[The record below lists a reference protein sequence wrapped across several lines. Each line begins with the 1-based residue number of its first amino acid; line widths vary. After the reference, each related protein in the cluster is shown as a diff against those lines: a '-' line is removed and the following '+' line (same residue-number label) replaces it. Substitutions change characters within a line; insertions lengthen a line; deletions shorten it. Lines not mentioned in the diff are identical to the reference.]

1 MEIIIQP
8 DARAAVS
15 LCARIL
21 DRRLREKPHLVLG
34 LATGRTMEPLYAEL
48 VRRHQ
53 QERLDFSRVTTFN
66 LDEYIGLPP
75 SHPQSYRHYMNDHL
89 FDHVNIDQ
97 RYTHLPDGIAADIP
111 AACAN
116 YERLIKDAGGID
128 LQVLGIGLDGH
139 IGFNEPGSSLRSV
152 TRHKS
157 LTPKTMAQNQPL
169 FAKPGQMPTEALTMG
184 MGTILEARY
193 CLMLVTGAA
202 KADIIARALEGP
214 ITSMVTASAMQIHPN
229 FAVVLD
235 GPAAAN
241 FQLRDYYRWA
251 YEHKPA
257 WQKLD

>member
-1 MEIIIQP
+1 MEIIVMP

-15 LCARIL
+15 LCARIMA
-21 DRRLREKPHLVLG
+21 RRLREQPDLVLG

-48 VRRHQ
+48 VRLHR

-75 SHPQSYRHYMNDHL
+75 SHPQSYRNYMNRHL
-89 FDHVNIDQ
+89 FSQVNVD
-97 RYTHLPDGIAADIP
+97 RHRTHLPDGMAADIP
-111 AACAN
+111 AACAD

-128 LQVLGIGLDGH
+128 VQLLGIGMDGH

-169 FAKPGQMPTEALTMG
+169 FANPAEMPTEALTMG

-202 KADIIARALEGP
+202 KADIVARALEGP
-214 ITSMVTASAMQIHPN
+214 ITSMVTASAMQLHPS

-235 GPAAAN
+235 EPAAAN
-241 FQLRDYYRWA
+241 LQLRDYYRWA